1 MIKTPKIGE
10 NERVMND
17 LMASM
22 RGYEKME
29 EDDRNVEEWSER
41 RIREEFD
48 RQNEKAELQAYYDE
62 MNRWIQEMRI
72 EYNMKPVFEEENW
85 YDDC

>member
-1 MIKTPKIGE
+1 
-10 NERVMND
+10 MND

-29 EDDRNVEEWSER
+29 ENDRNVEEWSER

-48 RQNEKAELQAYYDE
+48 RQNEKTELQAYYDE
-62 MNRWIQEMRI
+62 MNRWIQKMRI
-72 EYNMKPVFEEENW
+72 EYNMEPVFEEESW

>member
-1 MIKTPKIGE
+1 MIKTPKIKE
-10 NERVMND
+10 NERMMND

-48 RQNEKAELQAYYDE
+48 RQNKKAELQAYYDE